1 MVQEDDPYTTPFK
14 SNDNRESGSSGPKE
28 FKEKKLSEMG
38 SNDTEIQASSISIS
52 FTPYAKNNAS
62 LINTIDKLDKK
73 DSKLSSQIFEKE

>member
-1 MVQEDDPYTTPFK
+1 MVQEGDPYTTPFK
-14 SNDNRESGSSGPKE
+14 SNDNRESGGSGPKE

-52 FTPYAKNNAS
+52 FTPYAKNNTS